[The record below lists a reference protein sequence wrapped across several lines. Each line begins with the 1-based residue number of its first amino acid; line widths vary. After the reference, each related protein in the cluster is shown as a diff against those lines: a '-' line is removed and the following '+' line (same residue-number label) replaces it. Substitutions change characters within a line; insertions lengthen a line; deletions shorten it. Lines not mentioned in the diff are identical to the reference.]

1 MADLHAQRA
10 DGVVDHLG
18 AIRAEEDDV
27 AVLRAGAL
35 DQFGQRGIVQVLDD
49 GRLQAL
55 AALGHVVDLDVGQA
69 LGAVDADELRVGVDL
84 AARHLAAA
92 LHAQRH
98 DAAAR
103 GGGGRG
109 EHLEIHV
116 AHDVGHVGEFQ
127 VDAQVG
133 LVRAI
138 ALHGLRPAHDGE
150 RRGQV
155 YVLHHL
161 EYMADHA
168 FEDFH
173 GSRLRSGTKSRNRSG

>member
-1 MADLHAQRA
+1 MGKSTTHSGFQPPLNRPAFLPNSLWPIFYAQRA

-103 GGGGRG
+103 GGGGEANTLKSTSRMTSVMSVNCR
-109 EHLEIHV
+109 LT
-116 AHDVGHVGEFQ
+116 
-127 VDAQVG
+127 
-133 LVRAI
+133 RRS
-138 ALHGLRPAHDGE
+138 ALSEP
-150 RRGQV
+150 
-155 YVLHHL
+155 
-161 EYMADHA
+161 
-168 FEDFH
+168 
-173 GSRLRSGTKSRNRSG
+173 